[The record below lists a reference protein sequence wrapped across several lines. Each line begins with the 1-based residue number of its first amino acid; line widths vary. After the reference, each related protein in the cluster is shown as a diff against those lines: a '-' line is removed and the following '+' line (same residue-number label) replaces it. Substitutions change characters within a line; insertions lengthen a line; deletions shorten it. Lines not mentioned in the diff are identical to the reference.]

1 MKIKVTKIDNGSHGY
16 YSVSKDIIRELNL
29 VFQISS
35 YSGMTRSRVY
45 LEEDADAKLF
55 FDECK
60 EKNIEIEIK
69 HSYNP
74 KFNYFH
80 NYKPSYFNLRI
91 NDCIRLWNQEIVTIT
106 SMIGEQIVM
115 QSNINKTYKCT
126 YSRLLR
132 SAI

>member
-1 MKIKVTKIDNGSHGY
+1 MKIKVTLIDTESHGY
-16 YSVSKDIIRELNL
+16 YSVSKDIIRELDL
-29 VFQISS
+29 IDQISIC
-35 YSGMTRSRVY
+35 SGMTISRVY

-60 EKNIEIEIK
+60 ERNIEIEIK
-69 HSYNP
+69 DSYNP
-74 KFNYFH
+74 KFNYSH

-91 NDCIRLWNQEIVTIT
+91 NDCIKLWNKEIVTIT
-106 SMIGEQIVM
+106 SMIGEQIIM

>member
-35 YSGMTRSRVY
+35 YSGMTRNRIY

-60 EKNIEIEIK
+60 KRNIEIEVK
-69 HSYNP
+69 YSYNLKFKYSHSY
-74 KFNYFH
+74 
-80 NYKPSYFNLRI
+80 KPTYFNLRI
-91 NDCIRLWNQEIVTIT
+91 NDCIKLWNQEIVTIT
-106 SMIGEQIVM
+106 SMIGEYIVM

-126 YSRLLR
+126 YNKLLKL
-132 SAI
+132 AI

>member
-29 VFQISS
+29 VNQISS

-60 EKNIEIEIK
+60 LKNIEIEIK
-69 HSYNP
+69 ESYNL
-74 KFNYFH
+74 KFNYSH
-80 NYKPSYFNLRI
+80 NYKPSCFNLKI
-91 NDCIRLWNQEIVTIT
+91 NDRIRLWNQEIVTIT
-106 SMIGEQIVM
+106 SMIGEYIIM

-126 YSRLLR
+126 YNRLLR